1 MFLFCSH
8 GVKRTKTTFSATL
21 EAEKNERRYVH
32 GDGHEQYPVSHC
44 AMSRR
49 SEDVPFYHR
58 SLTSDEA
65 RRIAKAITR
74 LPEFLMQRQIPKQAR
89 SFFYLESQPDR
100 VEVEA

>member
-1 MFLFCSH
+1 MFMVTDTNNIPLAIVPC
-8 GVKRTKTTFSATL
+8 RDDLKT
-21 EAEKNERRYVH
+21 
-32 GDGHEQYPVSHC
+32 C
-44 AMSRR
+44 
-49 SEDVPFYHR
+49 R